1 MKAVMISI
9 QPKWWELIANGK
21 KTVEVR
27 KTKPKIDVPFKCYI
41 YETQGRTET
50 PFVDE
55 EGHEIFKGR
64 GQVMGEFVCK
74 RIDRIGKRGG
84 NNNFDYCY
92 LPLVWGNDDIE
103 VEITDIRKSCI
114 SINDLN
120 SYGASS
126 TCLYAWHITD
136 LVIYDK
142 PKELIEFNYLPYRD
156 CDIECSKCKYG
167 VAVDTILGT
176 EYDCNRSITRPPQS
190 WCYCEELK

>member
-1 MKAVMISI
+1 MRAVLISI
-9 QPKWWELIANGK
+9 QPKWCELIASGK

-64 GQVMGEFVCK
+64 GQVIGEFVCK

-114 SINDLN
+114 AINDLN

-136 LVIYDK
+136 LVVYDK
-142 PKELIEFNYLPYRD
+142 PKELSEFERACPDNVRSCAMCRHSGFSAMKCLP
-156 CDIECSKCKYG
+156 
-167 VAVDTILGT
+167 L
-176 EYDCNRSITRPPQS
+176 TRPPQS
-190 WCYCEELK
+190 WCYVEERSDR